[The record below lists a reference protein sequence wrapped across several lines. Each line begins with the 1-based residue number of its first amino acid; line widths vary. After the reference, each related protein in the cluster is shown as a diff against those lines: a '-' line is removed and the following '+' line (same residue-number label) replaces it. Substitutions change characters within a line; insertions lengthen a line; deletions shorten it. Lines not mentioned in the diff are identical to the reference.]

1 MAILAVGVFADVPDL
16 LETEEA
22 EQTHNRDKRSP
33 FFLGGSGGSGGFQ
46 LPSFGNH
53 PFLSGLHG
61 KSSLS
66 GSSSSGSLSSSN
78 SGSVSNQYLPPPA
91 PLPCGGSTAVALPC
105 GSPCGQPCTLP
116 PPPPPIQH
124 CPICPP

>member
-22 EQTHNRDKRSP
+22 EQPHNRVVRSP

-61 KSSLS
+61 KSSS
-66 GSSSSGSLSSSN
+66 GSSSSSSV
-78 SGSVSNQYLPPPA
+78 GSVSNQYLPPPQS
-91 PLPCGGSTAVALPC
+91 PCGGSTAVALPC
-105 GSPCGQPCTLP
+105 GSPCGQPCAQPLP
-116 PPPPPIQH
+116 PPPPPVQQ
-124 CPICPP
+124 CPICPL